1 MVVSDVHGNQQ
12 DEITVAAAIEFAKDF
27 NPQIRVIAGDLW
39 DFRQLRKGASDEE
52 KAGTLETDWAAGIEF
67 ANAFFKGG
75 KENHFL
81 RGNHDERMWHHA
93 DACTGMMR
101 DFARDGIK
109 RIEGYA
115 RKWRS
120 KMLPYDSA
128 LGILK
133 IGSLSVIHG
142 YHAGASAASMHAR
155 VYGNS
160 IFGHVHTIESCAVPS
175 LVPAEARSIG
185 CLCKRDMDYMANRTG
200 KLRWGQGWA
209 YGLVFPDG
217 TYVLNQARKIE
228 GKFICATDFK
238 AY

>member
-1 MVVSDVHGNQQ
+1 MVVSDIHGNEQ
-12 DEITVAAAIEFAKDF
+12 DEATVAASLAFAADF
-27 NPQIRVIAGDLW
+27 NPTIRVIAGDLW

-52 KAGTLETDWAAGIEF
+52 KAGTLEDDWEAGLTF

-93 DACTGMMR
+93 DACTGAMR
-101 DFARDGIK
+101 DFAREGIK

-115 RKWRS
+115 KKWRA

-128 LGILK
+128 HGVLKLGN
-133 IGSLSVIHG
+133 LSVIHG

-155 VYGNS
+155 VYGNV

-185 CLCKRDMDYMANRTG
+185 CLCKRDMGYMANRTG
-200 KLRWGQGWA
+200 KLRWGNGWA
-209 YGLVFPDG
+209 YGLSYPDG
-217 TYVLNQARKIE
+217 SYTLLQARKIN
-228 GKFICATDFK
+228 GKFTCATDFK
-238 AY
+238 TY